1 MAERSKDS
9 IVDEIVASLQ
19 TEAPGKR
26 GVDFCQYWEQA
37 KIIIRLL
44 CKAAKIPDWICD
56 ILIAA
61 GDKFCAQGAGGGR

>member
-9 IVDEIVASLQ
+9 IVDEIVASLE
-19 TEAPGKR
+19 TEARTKSGF
-26 GVDFCQYWEQA
+26 DFCQYWEQA

-44 CKAAKIPDWICD
+44 CKAAKLPDWLCE

-61 GDKFCAQGAGGGR
+61 GDKYCAQGAGGAR